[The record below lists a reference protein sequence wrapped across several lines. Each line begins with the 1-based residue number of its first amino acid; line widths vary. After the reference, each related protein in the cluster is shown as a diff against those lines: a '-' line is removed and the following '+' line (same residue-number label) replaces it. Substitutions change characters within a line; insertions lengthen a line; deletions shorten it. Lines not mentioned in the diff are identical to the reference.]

1 MQELIEKY
9 KQEVSSFNSNN
20 EKEVELFRIK
30 YMGKN
35 GFLSKLFNEFKD
47 IEPSK
52 KKEIG
57 LKINELKQL
66 VISKVNSKKKSVN
79 KSAEKEIIDFTLPS
93 GFGKIGSLHPLTIVE
108 NKIIDIFKLMGFD
121 LETGPEIEDDWHNF
135 SALNMPENHP
145 ARDMQDT
152 FFISKSPDLLLRTHT
167 SSVQIRYMENTSP
180 PFRIISPGRV
190 FRNEDVSARS
200 HCLFHQIE
208 GLAIDEDINFSD
220 LKLIIQE
227 FVNRLFGENKKIRFR
242 PSFFPFTEPSA
253 EVDIYWGLETETD
266 RKITKGTGWLE
277 IMGCGMVHP
286 NVLREAG
293 VDPKKYSGFAFGL
306 GIERMAKLDYQMEDM
321 RLLFENDLRLISQ
334 S

>member
-9 KQEVSSFNSNN
+9 KQEVSSFHSNN

-66 VISKVNSKKKSVN
+66 VISKVNSKKASGKKSD
-79 KSAEKEIIDFTLPS
+79 EKKIIDFTLPS
-93 GFGKIGSLHPLTIVE
+93 GFKKVGSLHPLTIVE
-108 NKIIDIFKLMGFD
+108 NKIINIFKLIGFD

-167 SSVQIRYMENTSP
+167 SSVQIRYMENTAP
-180 PFRIISPGRV
+180 PFRIISPRLPQPIKS
-190 FRNEDVSARS
+190 DVM
-200 HCLFHQIE
+200 L
-208 GLAIDEDINFSD
+208 
-220 LKLIIQE
+220 
-227 FVNRLFGENKKIRFR
+227 
-242 PSFFPFTEPSA
+242 
-253 EVDIYWGLETETD
+253 
-266 RKITKGTGWLE
+266 
-277 IMGCGMVHP
+277 
-286 NVLREAG
+286 LREYR
-293 VDPKKYSGFAFGL
+293 VMQYL
-306 GIERMAKLDYQMEDM
+306 
-321 RLLFENDLRLISQ
+321 
-334 S
+334 